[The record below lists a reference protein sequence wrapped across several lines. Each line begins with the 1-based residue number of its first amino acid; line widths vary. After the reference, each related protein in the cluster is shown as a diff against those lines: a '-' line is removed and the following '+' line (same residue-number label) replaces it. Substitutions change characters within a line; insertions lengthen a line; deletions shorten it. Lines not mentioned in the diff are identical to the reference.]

1 VRHLTVLAGSLVL
14 VACDTPV
21 DDADDVVLLAT
32 VAAEAPYA
40 LPPNVPNR
48 FSFGSDASEARV
60 ALWDI
65 DVKPDGEGLPA
76 GSGTVVEG
84 EAVYMVHCISCHG
97 PTGVEGPY
105 DVLVGI
111 DPRGEWP
118 GTRTVGSYWP
128 YATTLYD
135 FIRRAMPQLTPGI
148 LTAEETYAVIA
159 YILNL
164 NGIVPDDAVMNAETL
179 PTVIMPARDRFV
191 VDDRHGGLEVR

>member
-1 VRHLTVLAGSLVL
+1 VRRLTVLAASLVL
-14 VACDTPV
+14 VACDIP
-21 DDADDVVLLAT
+21 ADDMASLAT
-32 VAAEAPYA
+32 VTAGTTYA
-40 LPPNVPNR
+40 LPPSAPNR
-48 FSFGSDASEARV
+48 FSFGSDASETRV

-105 DVLVGI
+105 DVLVGTE
-111 DPRGEWP
+111 PWGEWP